1 MEGRPDF
8 FASGSLIF
16 RSFSHRNPEFTVFF
30 LLDLNCLSSLFPFIR
45 TLYRFHSFLKV
56 MSPLYFS
63 TSYSSTLLL
72 SFDIFPTTLLNSTP
86 RFSTFFPLTSPNHIF
101 CGTVLYSFNK
111 WKKKCS
117 SVFRVNLKNN
127 LNKLNYE

>member
-30 LLDLNCLSSLFPFIR
+30 LLNLNCLSSLFPFIR
-45 TLYRFHSFLKV
+45 TLYRFHSFFEGHEP
-56 MSPLYFS
+56 PLFFD
-63 TSYSSTLLL
+63 LLL
-72 SFDIFPTTLLNSTP
+72 VNSP
-86 RFSTFFPLTSPNHIF
+86 PLFWYISDYLVKFNPSLQHFFFLTSPNHIF

-117 SVFRVNLKNN
+117 SVFRVNLKNIIWIS
-127 LNKLNYE
+127 